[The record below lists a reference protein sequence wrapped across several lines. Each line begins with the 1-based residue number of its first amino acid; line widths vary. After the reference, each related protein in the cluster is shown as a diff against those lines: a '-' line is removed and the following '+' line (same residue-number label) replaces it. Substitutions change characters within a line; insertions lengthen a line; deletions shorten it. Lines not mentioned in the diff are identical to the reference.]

1 MFITK
6 NFQFFG
12 ALFVFL
18 ILSYFSLFHQ
28 LGKQPMHLWD
38 ESSYALNAQEMLEK
52 GNPIEL
58 FLLGKPDLFNSKPP
72 FAIWCSAICIKI
84 FGFNELGVRMSSAI
98 FGFLSGLL
106 LWLLGIKMFKNYWLA
121 LSIPMVLLSSYGFVG
136 WHISR
141 TGDTDSVLAFW
152 ILLQSLF
159 IYEFTNSDSKKK
171 ATMYL
176 ILFGFAFSFGCLTK
190 GIAGLTAIPGFFAW
204 IIYSR
209 KLKETFQNKGFYVAI
224 ITFLLLVI
232 GYYAL
237 RSYLTEGYFN
247 AVMENEI
254 GGRIERQDFL
264 NQKTLPFY
272 FYFELMFT
280 QNRFLVWVFVLP
292 FCVFYILSRRNDSTK
307 NFGVFFIFIFISI
320 ALLLA
325 LSRTKLEWYDAPLYA
340 IMAIIIATA
349 FNLVSKHHPIK
360 IWLLFVCVFSWPFYK
375 VISNNCDVAK
385 GSSLGNVMKQI
396 RAKGHKKDS
405 VYIINSGPNFVMH
418 FYAKKDCLK
427 GNFSKV
433 VIQNDSLLHAGSYLL
448 TQQYERDVDV
458 KNLFILEPILSFK
471 ECSYYRIIGKK

>member
-1 MFITK
+1 MSISK
-6 NFQFFG
+6 NYHFFG
-12 ALFVFL
+12 ALFVFFL
-18 ILSYFSLFHQ
+18 LSYFSLFYQ

-38 ESSYALNAQEMLEK
+38 ESSYALNAQEMIEK

-58 FLLGKPDLFNSKPP
+58 FLLDEPDVFNSKPP

-98 FGFLSGLL
+98 FAFLSALL
-106 LWLLGIKMFKNYWLA
+106 LWLIGIKTFKNYWTA

-152 ILLQSLF
+152 ILLQSLL
-159 IYEFTNSDSKKK
+159 IYEFTNSDSKNK

-190 GIAGLTAIPGFFAW
+190 GIAGLIAMPGFFAW
-204 IIYSR
+204 ITYSR
-209 KLKETFQNKGFYVAI
+209 KLKETLQNKGFYIAI
-224 ITFLLLVI
+224 ITFLFLVI

-280 QNRFLVWVFVLP
+280 QDRFFVWIFILP
-292 FCVFYILSRRNDSTK
+292 FGLFYILSRANDGAK
-307 NFGVFFIFIFISI
+307 KLGVFFIFIFISI

-325 LSRTKLEWYDAPLYA
+325 LSKTKLEWYDAPLYT
-340 IMAIIIATA
+340 IMAIIIGTA
-349 FNLVSKHHPIK
+349 FYLVSKKHPIK
-360 IWLLFVCVFSWPFYK
+360 IWLLFICIFSWPFYK

-385 GSSLGNVMKQI
+385 GSSLGNFMKQI
-396 RAKGHKKDS
+396 RAKGHQKDS
-405 VYIINSGPNFVMH
+405 VYMINSGPNFVMH

-427 GNFSKV
+427 GNNCEV
-433 VIQNDSLLHAGSYLL
+433 VSQNDPKLHAGSYIL

-471 ECSYYRIIGKK
+471 ECSYYRIINKK